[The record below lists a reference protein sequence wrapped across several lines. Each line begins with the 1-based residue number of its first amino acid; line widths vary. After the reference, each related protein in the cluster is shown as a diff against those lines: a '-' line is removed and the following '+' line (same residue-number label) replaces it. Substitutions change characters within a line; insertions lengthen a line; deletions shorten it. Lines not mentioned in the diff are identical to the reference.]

1 MENFEDRILV
11 ATYMKRLY
19 KTGLT
24 TSTGGNISRR
34 VGENLLLIT
43 PSQKD
48 KSNLKPYDICF
59 ANFTGE
65 NLTPKFKCSMELG
78 MHIAIYKQR
87 EDINSICH
95 AHPTFASAYSFSDK
109 HINSSL
115 SGEMRALCG
124 EIFKAD
130 YALMGTNE
138 LAENVAEKVRQSNV
152 ILLENHGA
160 LTLGTS
166 LNQAFERME
175 ILEKIAKSNFLLNII
190 QGSKNLPAKDIEEI
204 DELFGNRF

>member
-1 MENFEDRILV
+1 MEYFEDRILI

-19 KTGLT
+19 KMGLT

-34 VGENLLLIT
+34 VSDDFLLIT

-48 KSNLKPYDICF
+48 KSALKPYDICV
-59 ANFTGE
+59 ANFKGE

-95 AHPTFASAYSFSDK
+95 AHPTFASTYSFTNKD
-109 HINSSL
+109 INSSL
-115 SGEMRALCG
+115 SGEMRAICG
-124 EIFKAD
+124 EITKAE

-138 LAENVAEKVRQSNV
+138 LADNVAEKVRKSNV
-152 ILLENHGA
+152 VLLENHGA
-160 LTLGTS
+160 LTLGTN
-166 LNQAFERME
+166 LCQAFERME
-175 ILEKIAKSNFLLNII
+175 ILEKIAKSNFLLNILK
-190 QGSKNLPAKDIEEI
+190 GTKNLPAKDIDEI